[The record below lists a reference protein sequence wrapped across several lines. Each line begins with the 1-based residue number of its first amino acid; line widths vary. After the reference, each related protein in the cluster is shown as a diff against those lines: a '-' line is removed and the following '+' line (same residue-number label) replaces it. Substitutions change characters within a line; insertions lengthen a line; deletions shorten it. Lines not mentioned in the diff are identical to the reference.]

1 MPAKSNR
8 EGLPFL
14 HPASLISTCFG
25 FGYLPYAPGTWG
37 SLLALP
43 LGWLLLSQWSSY
55 ILLIV
60 AFILFLTGM
69 IASDHHQKTHKD
81 KDPNYIVIDELV
93 GQLLVLSIVPL
104 DWIYFFTAF
113 ILFRIFDIY
122 KPWPISWADKR
133 ISNGFGIMFD
143 DILAGGYAAAILYS
157 IVVLMK

>member
-1 MPAKSNR
+1 MPTKSNP
-8 EGLPFL
+8 EGLPFF

-69 IASDHHQKTHKD
+69 IASDIHQKTNKD

-122 KPWPISWADKR
+122 KP
-133 ISNGFGIMFD
+133 
-143 DILAGGYAAAILYS
+143 
-157 IVVLMK
+157 

>member
-1 MPAKSNR
+1 MTD
-8 EGLPFL
+8 
-14 HPASLISTCFG
+14 I
-25 FGYLPYAPGTWG
+25 
-37 SLLALP
+37 
-43 LGWLLLSQWSSY
+43 
-55 ILLIV
+55 
-60 AFILFLTGM
+60 
-69 IASDHHQKTHKD
+69 HQKTNKD

-104 DWIYFFTAF
+104 DWIYFFAAF